1 MNRGVVSGAV
11 IFLFVFGAG
20 AAASASAEP
29 SSAGEGSRPAGAVET
44 RTALE
49 SRVAG
54 GTPTQQND
62 RGQFDFRVERVK
74 SCGPTCRDVTLTVVN
89 TGETAARD
97 VRVVTRIR
105 AGGSVVWRGTESFSK
120 LRPGESRTVTKRV
133 NLGLVEAAQVRLNG
147 GRVTV
152 QTAVTWDSGR
162 ETFRER
168 RKVT

>member
-1 MNRGVVSGAV
+1 MIRGVVSGAV
-11 IFLFVFGAG
+11 ILLFVFGAG
-20 AAASASAEP
+20 ATASASAGP
-29 SSAGEGSRPAGAVET
+29 PSAGEERRPTGAVEP

-49 SRVAG
+49 PRVTG
-54 GTPTQQND
+54 GTPTQRND

-74 SCGPTCRDVTLTVVN
+74 NCGPTCRDVTLTVVN
-89 TGETAARD
+89 TGETAVRD
-97 VRVVTRIR
+97 VRAVTRIR
-105 AGGSVVWRGTESFSK
+105 AGDSVVWQGSESFSK

-133 NLGLVEAAQVRLNG
+133 NLGLFEAAQVRLNG

-152 QTAVTWDSGR
+152 LTTVTWDSGR